1 MTQARLAPNVPNSPA
16 RAVKWTQ
23 PCLLISNR
31 MSTGRDE
38 LLALQVAC
46 RACRVCADQGII
58 PEANPTFEGR
68 WGAPFFLVGQ
78 APGPVERESRRPFS
92 GRAGKELDR
101 WMVRAGFESPEEF
114 RRLTYIAALMR
125 CFPGRNRAGTGDL
138 KPPPAAV
145 ANCAHWLDAEL
156 RLLQPRALILV
167 GQLAIGRF
175 LGPGRLEDRVGH
187 AFGDRPV
194 MIPLPHPS
202 GQSRWLNEPA
212 NRERLA
218 SALALLGQLRLR
230 LAHAPR
236 SRSNSSGGLEPHR
249 AQRATTKTKRRKA

>member
-1 MTQARLAPNVPNSPA
+1 MNG
-16 RAVKWTQ
+16 RAA
-23 PCLLISNR
+23 
-31 MSTGRDE
+31 
-38 LLALQVAC
+38 LLAHQSAC
-46 RACRVCADQGII
+46 RACQVCVDEGII
-58 PEANPTFEGR
+58 LEATPTFAGQ

-101 WMVRAGFESPEEF
+101 WMLRAGFASAEEF

-125 CFPGRNRAGTGDL
+125 CFPGRNRAGNGDL

-156 RLLQPRALILV
+156 RILRPKVLILV
-167 GQLAIGRF
+167 GQLAIARF

-187 AFGDRPV
+187 AFGERPV
-194 MIPLPHPS
+194 MVPLPHPS

-218 SALALLGQLRLR
+218 AALELVGRLRSSLALAPRTGSNSGGGT
-230 LAHAPR
+230 ATAPR
-236 SRSNSSGGLEPHR
+236 
-249 AQRATTKTKRRKA
+249 